1 MLTNDFLNI
10 MGNIV
15 QNIIINTLKT
25 SLYPALNKEFLQISK
40 QLAVGVKKMLAMSL
54 IQPTFGC
61 LSIFR
66 NTVSHL
72 KVQSKQQSKAYSLN

>member
-1 MLTNDFLNI
+1 MLTNDFLKI

-15 QNIIINTLKT
+15 QNITIDTLKT
-25 SLYPALNKEFLQISK
+25 SLYQSPEQRISSDI
-40 QLAVGVKKMLAMSL
+40 QTTCSGCKKMLGMSL

-61 LSIFR
+61 LSIFG

-72 KVQSKQQSKAYSLN
+72 KVQSNRVKHIC

>member
-1 MLTNDFLNI
+1 MLTNDFLKI

-15 QNIIINTLKT
+15 QNIIIDTLKT

-61 LSIFR
+61 LSIFG

-72 KVQSKQQSKAYSLN
+72 KVQSKRVKHIC